1 MLSPT
6 TAWELRAILLLW
18 LALLLTVPF
27 NLSAL
32 SDSDDFVS
40 SAPYGIDLPSAEL
53 LFPVAASELAQK
65 VTFLAVPLL
74 HRPGREGAYAALV
87 LARLL
92 SREDSVQNLR
102 GFFAWATSEVEE
114 GDRESESH
122 LIASLLTLLA
132 LLPSLLKPNHLPLVE
147 VFLEE
152 KLLPHLRGSRTAAES
167 GLIRKLVI
175 KAKGRLWVSK
185 LGKKY
190 SDGDDVDLPEGLEEI
205 LDDLMGC
212 LSDKVS
218 GSLHHPLYHD
228 LIESM

>member
-1 MLSPT
+1 M
-6 TAWELRAILLLW
+6 
-18 LALLLTVPF
+18 LLTVPF

-40 SAPYGIDLPSAEL
+40 SIPYGIDLPSSEL
-53 LFPVAASELAQK
+53 LFPTATSELAQK
-65 VTFLAVPLL
+65 VTFLTVPLL

-92 SREDSVQNLR
+92 SREDAVQGLR
-102 GFFAWATSEVEE
+102 GFFAWATSEIED

-122 LIASLLTLLA
+122 LIASFFTLLA
-132 LLPSLLKPNHLPLVE
+132 LLPSLLKSSHLPLVE
-147 VFLEE
+147 GFLGE

-167 GLIRKLVI
+167 GLIRKLAI

-190 SDGDDVDLPEGLEEI
+190 SNDDDVGLPEGLEEI
-205 LDDLMGC
+205 LDDLMGG

-218 GSLHHPLYHD
+218 LFSILSLPRAD
-228 LIESM
+228 LTM